1 MSPLKVAILGLGTVG
16 TGVARLLLDHSDR
29 IRRRSGRELELVAAI
44 VRDLKRSRD
53 VTLPAGLLVDDPNR
67 AFADDV
73 DVVIQLIGGTDPAL
87 ALMSQAI
94 KAGKDVVT
102 ANKALLCQH
111 GEELFALARKHE
123 RCIGFEAAVAGGV
136 PIVNGIGQALS
147 ANQLTSIEAILNGTS
162 NFILTEMLANHQSY
176 RDVLKLSQ
184 DLGYAEVDPTLDV
197 DGTDAAQK
205 LVILTQLAFGT
216 RVELSQFFRQG
227 IDALELTDLLYA
239 HELGYRVKLLAVAR
253 LVQDQL
259 ELHVQPT
266 LLRTDRPLART
277 DGPRNTIAV
286 QGDAV
291 GTLWYSGPGAGQM
304 PTASAV
310 VADLIDVATGRAA
323 ATFQQLDLWHDQRPI
338 PVLPA
343 EQIKHRYYL
352 RFNVLDRPHVFAD
365 IADILGKHE
374 ISLASIM
381 QRESHE
387 TARGDVQ
394 GDRIVSVVVMTHHAT
409 EGQLQAA
416 DRELAQLTS
425 VVPPRIRMPVSD

>member
-184 DLGYAEVDPTLDV
+184 DLGYAEADPTLDV

-227 IDALELTDLLYA
+227 ID
-239 HELGYRVKLLAVAR
+239 
-253 LVQDQL
+253 
-259 ELHVQPT
+259 
-266 LLRTDRPLART
+266 
-277 DGPRNTIAV
+277 
-286 QGDAV
+286 
-291 GTLWYSGPGAGQM
+291 
-304 PTASAV
+304 
-310 VADLIDVATGRAA
+310 
-323 ATFQQLDLWHDQRPI
+323 
-338 PVLPA
+338 
-343 EQIKHRYYL
+343 
-352 RFNVLDRPHVFAD
+352 
-365 IADILGKHE
+365 
-374 ISLASIM
+374 SL
-381 QRESHE
+381 
-387 TARGDVQ
+387 
-394 GDRIVSVVVMTHHAT
+394 
-409 EGQLQAA
+409 
-416 DRELAQLTS
+416 
-425 VVPPRIRMPVSD
+425 